1 MKEWLKN
8 IGWSIIGL
16 VLFIVVPGL
25 LAGAFL
31 LGATWLSLKAI
42 PWLYLASYL
51 AFGFTLFVLLPL
63 ALFRRTRAFAG
74 SGLIIASYIFGLN
87 LWCFSFI
94 LTLALWGVIAVII
107 GLVIAGVGIVPVA
120 LLATGFSAE
129 WTRFIDIIILLV
141 LTFGC
146 RFVGFYIGEK
156 AQREALAVWEG

>member
-8 IGWSIIGL
+8 MGWSIIGL
-16 VLFIVVPGL
+16 VIFIVIPVL

-31 LGATWLSLKAI
+31 LGATWLSLKAL

-51 AFGFTLFVLLPL
+51 AFGFTLFILLPL
-63 ALFRRTRAFAG
+63 TIFRRTRAFAG

-94 LTLALWGVIAVII
+94 LTLALWGFAAVII
-107 GLVIAGVGIVPVA
+107 GLMIAGVGVVPVA
-120 LLATGFSAE
+120 LLATGFNAE
-129 WTRFIDIIILLV
+129 WGRFIDITFLLV

-146 RFVGFYIGEK
+146 RFLGFYIEK
-156 AQREALAVWEG
+156 KAKGDVLFVWED